1 LHVFTTPVN
10 KHSCEPK
17 SVLDESPQKTE
28 TRVSSPQEEIQ
39 PTEVSTSTVSPTEI
53 PPATNSYTAPTPQ
66 NPENPCDNVLYPQIT
81 GNECIFKVISD
92 ELDEGSQQLGLTE
105 TEVLESEAKIDSQN
119 IGTGVTK

>member
-66 NPENPCDNVLYPQIT
+66 NPENPCDNVQYPQIT
-81 GNECIFKVISD
+81 GNECIYKVIS
-92 ELDEGSQQLGLTE
+92 LD
-105 TEVLESEAKIDSQN
+105 
-119 IGTGVTK
+119 